1 MLMKRRNFLR
11 GLAAFAAL
19 ATFPRM
25 LLAAWPEKAFKAKT
39 LDESLAALF
48 GGTPPVAS
56 DQVNLKI
63 PDIAENGAVVPVT
76 VSTDMPDVESISV
89 LVANNPNPLAASFE
103 LSPGTNAEVSTRIKM
118 GQSSDVIGVV
128 KTKSGAFMTRKEV
141 KVTIGGC
148 GG

>member
-1 MLMKRRNFLR
+1 MQIRRRIFLQGLMAMTAL
-11 GLAAFAAL
+11 LAV
-19 ATFPRM
+19 PRA
-25 LLAAWPEKAFKAKT
+25 LLAAWPEKAFKAKNV
-39 LDESLAALF
+39 DDALAGLF
-48 GGTPPVAS
+48 EGAKPVSS

-76 VSTDMPDVESISV
+76 VSTDLPDVESISV
-89 LVANNPNPLAASFE
+89 LVASNPNPLAASFE
-103 LSPGTNAEVSTRIKM
+103 LGPGVDADVSTRIKM

-128 KTKSGAFMTRKEV
+128 KTSGGTFMTRKEV

>member
-1 MLMKRRNFLR
+1 MQIRRRLLLQGLMAMTAL
-11 GLAAFAAL
+11 LAM
-19 ATFPRM
+19 PRA
-25 LLAAWPEKAFKAKT
+25 LLAAWPEKAFKAKNI
-39 LDESLAALF
+39 DDALAGLF
-48 GGTPPVAS
+48 DGATPVES

-76 VSTDMPDVESISV
+76 VSTDMPEVESISV
-89 LVANNPNPLAASFE
+89 LVAGNPNPLAASFE
-103 LSPGTNAEVSTRIKM
+103 LGDAVNANVSTRIKM

-128 KTKSGAFMTRKEV
+128 KTSKGTFMTRKEV

>member
-1 MLMKRRNFLR
+1 MHIRRRQLLR

-19 ATFPRM
+19 AAIPRA
-25 LLAAWPEKAFKAKT
+25 LLAAWPEKAFKAKGV
-39 LDESLAALF
+39 DESFAALF
-48 GGTPPVAS
+48 GEVAPAAS
-56 DQVNLKI
+56 EEVNLKI

-76 VSTDMPDVESISV
+76 VSTDLADVESVSIF
-89 LVANNPNPLAASFE
+89 VANNPNPLAASFE
-103 LSPGTNAEVSTRIKM
+103 LGAGTTAEVSTRIKM

-128 KTKSGAFMTRKEV
+128 KTRTGAFMTRKEV

>member
-1 MLMKRRNFLR
+1 MQIRRRLLLQGLMAMTAL
-11 GLAAFAAL
+11 LAM
-19 ATFPRM
+19 PRA
-25 LLAAWPEKAFKAKT
+25 LLAAWPEKAFMAKNI
-39 LDESLAALF
+39 DDALAGLF
-48 GGTPPVAS
+48 DGATPVES

-76 VSTDMPDVESISV
+76 VSTDMPEVESISV

-103 LSPGTNAEVSTRIKM
+103 LGGAVKPNVSTRIKM

-128 KTKSGAFMTRKEV
+128 KTSKGAFMTRKEV